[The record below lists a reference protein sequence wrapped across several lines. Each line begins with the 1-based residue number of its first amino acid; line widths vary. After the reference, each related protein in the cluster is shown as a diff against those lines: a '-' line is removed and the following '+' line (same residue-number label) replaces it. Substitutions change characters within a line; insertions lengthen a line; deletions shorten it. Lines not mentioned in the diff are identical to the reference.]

1 VGILTG
7 ASVAGLIAACT
18 PPPTTPAAPTA
29 ASTAKPV
36 ATAGSAPATGATPAA
51 ASGGTPAAGNSVMP
65 NYIPLANGPKP
76 DYHSSDPRVSDGFD
90 NYPKPYQSWT
100 KSPPGTG
107 STVNVY
113 AIAYYPPPTPYDQNP
128 TWHEVNKQLNANVQM
143 TIFAGADNRVKFP
156 TIMAGND
163 LPDIMHIFLG
173 ITNAPP
179 GITEFIKTQ
188 CADLTPYLAG
198 DAIKDYPNLAT
209 PASARTTCRKTP
221 TTSSASSSS

>member
-1 VGILTG
+1 
-7 ASVAGLIAACT
+7 
-18 PPPTTPAAPTA
+18 
-29 ASTAKPV
+29 
-36 ATAGSAPATGATPAA
+36 
-51 ASGGTPAAGNSVMP
+51 MP
-65 NYIPLANGPKP
+65 SFIPLANGPKL

-100 KSPPGTG
+100 KAPPGTG

-113 AIAYYPPPTPYDQNP
+113 AINYYPPPTPYDQNP

-156 TIMAGND
+156 TLMAGND

-179 GITEFIKTQ
+179 GITEFIKTK

-198 DAIKDYPNLAT
+198 DAIKDYPNLAHYT
-209 PASARTTCRKTP
+209 NYTWRSGVVNNKIYAIPIARPPIGPVMMYRKDLLDKVERELQR
-221 TTSSASSSS
+221 